1 MTPRQRI
8 ATWREIQLL
17 QKGDFT
23 ERETAQVLLKDYAYE
38 SVDTCAV
45 DGLCAV
51 GCPVKIDTGDL
62 TRHFRHQS
70 HGLIGRKIAW
80 WTVRYFS
87 FVVEMIRLGLNLI
100 TPLARVIGSQRI
112 VSFSMMIHRWSGGR
126 IPVWHKYMPTGGK
139 GLPVIR
145 IKNTDEKEEMVYF
158 ASCLNRG
165 MHKTPGETNNL
176 STAEAFIQLLQETG
190 IHPIYPAHLE
200 DLCCGTPY
208 SSKGFNKAYK
218 LMAENTVRSLWKTSQ
233 QGKLPVVVDTSPCT
247 YKMLHYDTILEGEY
261 LEQWKSLNIIDIIA
275 YLNDTII
282 PRLDLKYK
290 ADKIILHPTCSTRKM
305 GLDDKM
311 LAVGNACA
319 EEAVIPE
326 DVGCCGFAG
335 DRGFLVPELTEQA
348 TKDEAAE
355 VRKHHG
361 TQGHYSSSRTCEMGM
376 SNATDEAYSS
386 LIHLVHKAVFGN

>member
-1 MTPRQRI
+1 
-8 ATWREIQLL
+8 
-17 QKGDFT
+17 
-23 ERETAQVLLKDYAYE
+23 
-38 SVDTCAV
+38 
-45 DGLCAV
+45 
-51 GCPVKIDTGDL
+51 
-62 TRHFRHQS
+62 
-70 HGLIGRKIAW
+70 
-80 WTVRYFS
+80 
-87 FVVEMIRLGLNLI
+87 
-100 TPLARVIGSQRI
+100 
-112 VSFSMMIHRWSGGR
+112 
-126 IPVWHKYMPTGGK
+126 
-139 GLPVIR
+139 
-145 IKNTDEKEEMVYF
+145 
-158 ASCLNRG
+158 
-165 MHKTPGETNNL
+165 
-176 STAEAFIQLLQETG
+176 
-190 IHPIYPAHLE
+190 
-200 DLCCGTPY
+200 
-208 SSKGFNKAYK
+208 
-218 LMAENTVRSLWKTSQ
+218 
-233 QGKLPVVVDTSPCT
+233 VDTSPCT